1 MQHKF
6 CIVEIKIQIFFSGW
20 ISINGRMTEC
30 ILTTKVSQRIFNG
43 IILEDPGSSP
53 AFKENLK
60 TQKQH

>member
-1 MQHKF
+1 M
-6 CIVEIKIQIFFSGW
+6 E
-20 ISINGRMTEC
+20 EC
-30 ILTTKVSQRIFNG
+30 ISTTKVSQRIFDG